1 MVITTGATV
10 FAPNG
15 LFGTLRLRHFGNVP
29 LDESGT
35 YWAGSTSIVNM
46 SAGYQHKKFKVEL
59 DLFNLFGSVAND
71 IAYAYDN
78 AYPAGAS
85 GQYGI
90 MKHPVEPRM
99 VRGTITLNF

>member
-1 MVITTGATV
+1 
-10 FAPNG
+10 
-15 LFGTLRLRHFGNVP
+15 
-29 LDESGT
+29 
-35 YWAGSTSIVNM
+35 M
-46 SAGYQHKKFKVEL
+46 SAGYQHKAYKVEF
-59 DLFNLFGSVAND
+59 DLFNLFGLAAND

-90 MKHPVEPRM
+90 MKHPVETRM